1 MQFQCNEILTL
12 MCKDNQDLELYIAQW
27 IEMFLQHALQ
37 NEEDPLNA
45 RNIVKTLVNNNRRLL
60 DEYITEDTIR
70 KFIRQ
75 ISISN
80 KKSHKNLNLLTAI
93 LNAEG
98 FAVKSN
104 QDAVFKLFIEEEII

>member
-1 MQFQCNEILTL
+1 
-12 MCKDNQDLELYIAQW
+12 MCKDNKDLELYIAQW

-45 RNIVKTLVNNNRRLL
+45 RNIVKNLINNNRRLL
-60 DEYITEDTIR
+60 DEFVTEDII
-70 KFIRQ
+70 KQIINQ
-75 ISISN
+75 ISISKN
-80 KKSHKNLNLLTAI
+80 KSHKNLNLLTAI